1 MATRKRAIAV
11 VATGA
16 RLFIGAVVVV
26 ACVVGAGAAI
36 MAPWPGIE
44 TTAASTQVA
53 TVPGNPVLV
62 CTGPFRA
69 LGRESQSADQ
79 MQAAGVGRITVDGE
93 PTTPAQSTIAT
104 PDLVGGDGSAVFT
117 GVVQG
122 RTSAEIA
129 ASESLALA
137 EEDLA
142 GLAAG
147 PCSPAA
153 TQSWIVGGSVETG
166 ANDVLVLSNPGAV
179 PATVTLTVYGGAST
193 PVTQVIPAATQV
205 AMPFASIAADA
216 EDPVVRVTAEG
227 APVRAVLQSALT
239 RTLDPAGSDL
249 QGSAIEASETLRF
262 AGVQIVAAPTDG
274 TATNAVR
281 LLAPDADTEAQVVV
295 RDDSG
300 ATAAEFVVPLTAA
313 TPLDVA
319 LADLDLGIYSVEV
332 TAATPVVAAIWQ
344 SEGTGGGTDFAW
356 MTPASPLEETLF
368 AVPAGPSPK
377 LHLVNSTDQ
386 DLTVVLSAVGG
397 TEREVAVP
405 AQSAELISVR
415 PATVYRLS
423 ADGEL
428 TAAVTMAESGRLA
441 GWPVAPGAGEEREIT
456 VYP

>member
-1 MATRKRAIAV
+1 MATRKRAITV

-16 RLFIGAVVVV
+16 RLLVGAVVAVGCV
-26 ACVVGAGAAI
+26 AGTAAAI
-36 MAPWPGIE
+36 MAPWPTIE

-69 LGRESQSADQ
+69 LGRDSQSADQ
-79 MQAAGVGRITVDGE
+79 MQAVGSGRVTVDGE
-93 PTTPAQSTIAT
+93 PTAPAQSTIAT
-104 PDLVGGDGSAVFT
+104 PDLVGGEGASVFT

-122 RTSAEIA
+122 RASAEIA

-137 EEDLA
+137 EEDLS
-142 GLAAG
+142 GLAAA
-147 PCSPAA
+147 PCAPAA

-179 PATVTLTVYGGAST
+179 PATVTLTVYGRVAK
-193 PVTQVIPAATQV
+193 PVTQVIPAGTQI
-205 AMPFASIAADA
+205 ALPFASIAADA

-249 QGSAIEASETLRF
+249 QGSAIEASDDLRF
-262 AGVQIVAAPTDG
+262 AGVQIVAAPTEG

-295 RDDSG
+295 RDGSG

-344 SEGTGGGTDFAW
+344 SEGTGPGTDFAW
-356 MTPASPLEETLF
+356 MTPASAVDETLF

-386 DLTVVLSAVGG
+386 DVAVVLSAIGG
-397 TEREVAVP
+397 SEREVAV
-405 AQSAELISVR
+405 AAGSAELVSIR
-415 PATVYRLS
+415 PGTVYRLS
-423 ADGEL
+423 ADGEVA
-428 TAAVTMAESGRLA
+428 AAVTMAESGRLA
-441 GWPVAPGAGEEREIT
+441 GWPVAPGADEEREIT